1 MNVLHLNK
9 HEATGGAAVAAK
21 RLHTGLLDSDINSRM
36 LVERTA
42 TADSAISSRSRL
54 PNGVSSIARFVLD
67 KLIARKKVGFTTGLI
82 PSRVHQQLN
91 EEQLDLVHLHW
102 LGDGFLGI
110 RDIGQ
115 IELPLVWTLHDM
127 WPVTGGCHYAGDC
140 SRYEDNCGNCPVLES
155 SSSTDLSSQIHAW
168 KSRQWSDSEM
178 HFVAPSRW
186 MAECVRSASLTGDTD
201 VTVIPNGLDTELYH
215 PNPSGTVIESD
226 RTTILFGAIS
236 ATSDPRK
243 GYDLLTT
250 ALADLSNPSEYT
262 CIVFGDDD
270 PELNDVE
277 VETESYGYLSE
288 PDLIRLY
295 ADCDV
300 MVVPSRQESFGQTAM
315 EALACGTPVVAF
327 NATGPRDIVTAE
339 ETGYL
344 AEPYDPVDLRAGI
357 EWVTES
363 TARRE
368 KLGRAARKDAVERFD
383 IQKVVDQYTTLYKQV
398 AES

>member
-21 RLHTGLLDSDINSRM
+21 RLHTGLGETDIHSKM

-42 TADSAISSRSRL
+42 TNESDIASRSRL

-67 KLIARKKVGFTTGLI
+67 KLIARKEVGFSTGLI
-82 PSRVHQQLN
+82 PSCVHQHLSEDQP
-91 EEQLDLVHLHW
+91 DVVHLHW
-102 LGDGFLGI
+102 LGDGFLSI

-115 IELPLVWTLHDM
+115 IGLPLVWTLHDM
-127 WPVTGGCHYAGDC
+127 WPVTGGCHYPSNC
-140 SRYEDNCGNCPVLES
+140 SRYEDNCGKCPVLDRS
-155 SSSTDLSSQIHAW
+155 SSSDLSSRIHAR
-168 KSRQWSDSEM
+168 KSREWANSKM
-178 HFVAPSRW
+178 HFVAPSHW
-186 MAECVRSASLTGDTD
+186 MAKCVRSASLGSDTE
-201 VTVIPNGLDTELYH
+201 VTVIPNGLNTDHYQ
-215 PNPSGTVIESD
+215 PNPSGTIINTN

-243 GYDLLTT
+243 GYDLLTQ
-250 ALADLSNPSEYT
+250 ALADLTNPDEYR

-270 PELNDVE
+270 PDLGNVDVD
-277 VETESYGYLSE
+277 TESFGYLSE
-288 PDLIRLY
+288 SDLIRLY

-327 NATGPRDIVTAE
+327 DATGPRDIVTSG

-344 AEPYDPVDLRAGI
+344 AEPYDPADLRAGI
-357 EWVTES
+357 EWVTDNS
-363 TARRE
+363 VRRE
-368 KLGRAARKDAVERFD
+368 ELARAARADAVKRFD
-383 IQKVVDQYTTLYKQV
+383 IQTIVDQYITLYEQV

>member
-1 MNVLHLNK
+1 M
-9 HEATGGAAVAAK
+9 
-21 RLHTGLLDSDINSRM
+21 
-36 LVERTA
+36 
-42 TADSAISSRSRL
+42 
-54 PNGVSSIARFVLD
+54 
-67 KLIARKKVGFTTGLI
+67 
-82 PSRVHQQLN
+82 
-91 EEQLDLVHLHW
+91 
-102 LGDGFLGI
+102 
-110 RDIGQ
+110 
-115 IELPLVWTLHDM
+115 
-127 WPVTGGCHYAGDC
+127 
-140 SRYEDNCGNCPVLES
+140 
-155 SSSTDLSSQIHAW
+155 
-168 KSRQWSDSEM
+168 
-178 HFVAPSRW
+178 
-186 MAECVRSASLTGDTD
+186 
-201 VTVIPNGLDTELYH
+201 
-215 PNPSGTVIESD
+215 
-226 RTTILFGAIS
+226 
-236 ATSDPRK
+236 
-243 GYDLLTT
+243 TT